1 MAIRRILAGAC
12 FDGETTLGRG
22 PVLVTIDNGV
32 IARVEAAAPR
42 TTANI
47 SGGFLMPG
55 FAEAHA
61 HMFLDG
67 ALRDAGARNA
77 RLAATPAD
85 MLATA
90 RDNLAKCTRAGVT
103 VVRDAGD
110 SYGVN
115 HALRDELAER
125 TDAPIALRSPGAAL
139 KRAKRYGAFIGK
151 DVAGPADIRSAIAE
165 LCRGSDDIK
174 IILTGIVD
182 FAESCVKGA
191 PQFDVDELGLIVAEA
206 RAHGRKTFAHCSGTA
221 GLAVAVAAG
230 VDSIEH
236 GYFMTRDILAQMA
249 DKEIAWVP
257 TFAPVHFQRTEPWH
271 AGWGEAIVANL
282 SRILDD
288 HAKHLALAHDLGVP
302 VLAGSDAGSPG
313 VEHGAG
319 LVDELLHLLRAGLP
333 MAAVLQAATLR
344 PRALWG
350 MASARIAPGHDA
362 DLILLDA
369 SPFDDPAA
377 LRRVRFVLRGE
388 CWVAVNADERAGFA
402 LASVPD
408 GVAGEP
414 DISHSPLSPSGSE
427 Q

>member
-1 MAIRRILAGAC
+1 MAVRRILAGAC
-12 FDGETTLGRG
+12 FDGEALLGSG

-32 IARVEAAAPR
+32 IARVDSVAPATAADIAGR
-42 TTANI
+42 
-47 SGGFLMPG
+47 FLMPG

-61 HMFLDG
+61 HVFLDG
-67 ALRDAGARNA
+67 ALVDTGARNA
-77 RLAATPAD
+77 LRAATHAD

-90 RDNLAKCTRAGVT
+90 RDNLARCTRAGVT

-110 SYGVN
+110 SYGAN
-115 HALRDELAER
+115 HALRDELAAR
-125 TDAPIALRSPGAAL
+125 KNSPIALRSPGAAL
-139 KRAKRYGAFIGK
+139 KRARRYGAFIGK
-151 DVAGPADIRSAIAE
+151 DVAGAADIRLTVAD
-165 LCRGSDDIK
+165 LCRSSDDIK

-182 FAESCVKGA
+182 FAEACVKGA
-191 PQFDVDELGLIVAEA
+191 PQFDVDELSLIVAEA
-206 RAHGRKTFAHCSGTA
+206 HARDRKTFAHCSGTA

-249 DKEIAWVP
+249 DKGVAWVP
-257 TFAPVHFQRTEPWH
+257 TFAPVHFQRTAPQH
-271 AGWGEAIVANL
+271 AGWDQATVASL

-288 HAKHLALAHDLGVP
+288 HAKHVALAHHLGVA

-333 MAAVLQAATLR
+333 MAAVLRAATTR

-350 MASARIAPGHDA
+350 MAPARIAPGHGA

-369 SPFDDPAA
+369 SPFDDPGA
-377 LRRVRFVLRGE
+377 LRAVRFVLRGE
-388 CWVAVNADERAGFA
+388 CCVAVNADKRAETA
-402 LASVPD
+402 ISPMSAD
-408 GVAGEP
+408 GADEP
-414 DISHSPLSPSGSE
+414 DISLPCISPCPPE
-427 Q
+427 R